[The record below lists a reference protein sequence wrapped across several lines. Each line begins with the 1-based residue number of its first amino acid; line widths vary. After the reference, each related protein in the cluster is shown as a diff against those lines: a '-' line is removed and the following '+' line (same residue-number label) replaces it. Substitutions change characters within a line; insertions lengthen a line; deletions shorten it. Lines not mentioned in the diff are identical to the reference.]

1 LQAREEEGQTSVG
14 WKRFQRVAAVGIE
27 ARVAG
32 LGLQMVFIGNG
43 ELSGAVPSLGA
54 CTWLQ
59 WMSCRT
65 KEEEG
70 GVSVEIGLGR
80 RWAAGLFF
88 FLFSLF
94 FSVNSFF
101 YSCSIFLE
109 RRRGGFGKICK

>member
-1 LQAREEEGQTSVG
+1 
-14 WKRFQRVAAVGIE
+14 
-27 ARVAG
+27 
-32 LGLQMVFIGNG
+32 MVFIGNR
-43 ELSGAVPSLGA
+43 ELLGAVPSLGA

-70 GVSVEIGLGR
+70 GVSVEIGLGC

-94 FSVNSFF
+94 SGNSFF
-101 YSCSIFLE
+101 FSCSIL
-109 RRRGGFGKICK
+109 